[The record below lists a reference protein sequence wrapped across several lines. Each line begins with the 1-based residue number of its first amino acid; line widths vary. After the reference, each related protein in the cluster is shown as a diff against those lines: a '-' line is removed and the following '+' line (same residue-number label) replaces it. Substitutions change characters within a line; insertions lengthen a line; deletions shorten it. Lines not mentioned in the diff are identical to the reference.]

1 MFNWFTAWKD
11 GQLQRYICKNK
22 ALDGL
27 DYTGVKKPLRIHTTS
42 ALVDGIV
49 AVWLMRQSVFT
60 RRFYTPPKFKYVTS
74 GDKVRICMYR

>member
-11 GQLQRYICKNK
+11 VQLARFICADHSASN
-22 ALDGL
+22 L
-27 DYTGVKKPLRIHTTS
+27 DYTGMKKSVRLTATS
-42 ALVDGIV
+42 DVIDGIV
-49 AVWLMRQSVFT
+49 ETWLKRQSAFT